1 MNRPLTNFEIQMLM
15 PIFKNTLRYGSIVCT
30 TNDANIG
37 GAGNSITPAGV
48 PHFSKFVYCPDFS
61 NTTADNQW
69 VFVHEMAHVW
79 QWGHGI
85 YPVNAAVGLFLQNV
99 ADYTKAYPYDL
110 ASGNNLSDF
119 NIEQQASIVADYWA
133 LLTQKL
139 APQDNKNPKATL
151 GDYSVVIDQLQ
162 KSGPSIRK
170 LDQFPL

>member
-48 PHFSKFVYCPDFS
+48 PHFSTLVYCPDFS

-99 ADYTKAYPYDL
+99 ADYTKAYAY
-110 ASGNNLSDF
+110 SCFGNNLSDF
-119 NIEQQASIVADYWA
+119 IIEHQAPSWPITGRCRHRSRLRRITRTLKPLWA
-133 LLTQKL
+133 IT
-139 APQDNKNPKATL
+139 
-151 GDYSVVIDQLQ
+151 VV
-162 KSGPSIRK
+162 
-170 LDQFPL
+170 